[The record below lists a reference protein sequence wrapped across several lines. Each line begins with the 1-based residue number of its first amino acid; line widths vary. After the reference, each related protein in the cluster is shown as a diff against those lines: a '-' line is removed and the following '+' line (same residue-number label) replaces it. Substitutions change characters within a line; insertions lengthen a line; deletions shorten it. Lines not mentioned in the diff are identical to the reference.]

1 MLFRCERSL
10 SMQRINTLCRHRLT
24 ARGASMICPPVYA
37 LPRFVSFLSTRN
49 WYLFFSSFRFC
60 LCTMFV
66 EGMRKTLVVQW
77 WCEPRLVRKENNS
90 LLRRVFLMLVVIMQV
105 TDDSEKVDYTAAAF
119 HPDGLILGTG
129 TAQSIVKIWDVKSQ
143 VYPP

>member
-1 MLFRCERSL
+1 
-10 SMQRINTLCRHRLT
+10 
-24 ARGASMICPPVYA
+24 
-37 LPRFVSFLSTRN
+37 
-49 WYLFFSSFRFC
+49 
-60 LCTMFV
+60 
-66 EGMRKTLVVQW
+66 
-77 WCEPRLVRKENNS
+77 
-90 LLRRVFLMLVVIMQV
+90 MLVVIMQV